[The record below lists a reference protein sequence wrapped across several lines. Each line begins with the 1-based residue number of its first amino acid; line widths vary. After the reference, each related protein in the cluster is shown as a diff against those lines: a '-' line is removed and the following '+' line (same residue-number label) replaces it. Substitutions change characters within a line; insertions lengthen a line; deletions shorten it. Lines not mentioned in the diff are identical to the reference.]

1 MGILKVR
8 DRKPEGGRAHN
19 MRRVAWELLG
29 QLHCMHTTLIVTKNP
44 LLKAHL
50 ASIANEYLFGNDPEG
65 VP

>member
-1 MGILKVR
+1 M
-8 DRKPEGGRAHN
+8 RKA
-19 MRRVAWELLG
+19 AWELLG
-29 QLHCMHTTLIVTKNP
+29 QLQRMHTTLIDMKKP